1 MFKQIEC
8 ISRSLVVLALLAEP
22 AWAQFE
28 VSPDHFE
35 SDQDSKTAS
44 THETELQIQIS
55 DLQDQIGSYMAN
67 IQAKSEMVEEARQA
81 AISAGIQGDGAGSYI
96 ESYRLHQKQLEL
108 LQQSMTAQIELARNI
123 IANLEARLAL
133 VAANPHAPKRLY
145 HRKQHAKLSK
155 QQRSESVAILG
166 MLWIPGTAC
175 TG

>member
-8 ISRSLVVLALLAEP
+8 IGRSLVVLALLAEP

-35 SDQDSKTAS
+35 SDQDSKSAS
-44 THETELQIQIS
+44 AHETELQIQIS
-55 DLQDQIGSYMAN
+55 DLQDQIGSYLAN

-108 LQQSMTAQIELARNI
+108 LQQSMTTR
-123 IANLEARLAL
+123 
-133 VAANPHAPKRLY
+133 
-145 HRKQHAKLSK
+145 
-155 QQRSESVAILG
+155 
-166 MLWIPGTAC
+166 
-175 TG
+175 

>member
-8 ISRSLVVLALLAEP
+8 ISRSMVVLALLAEP

-108 LQQSMTAQIELARNI
+108 LQQSMTTR
-123 IANLEARLAL
+123 
-133 VAANPHAPKRLY
+133 
-145 HRKQHAKLSK
+145 
-155 QQRSESVAILG
+155 
-166 MLWIPGTAC
+166 
-175 TG
+175 